1 MFCVQ
6 SDEEMDGR
14 YIWKFGR
21 LLQQFSS
28 LWRMKR
34 LLFLSLKAYCSTV
47 CFVEGAQ
54 LKHNAMLFCAVA
66 QHIPVQIK
74 TIECSFDC
82 NAISQC
88 SVAGAVLVEAIS
100 RRKSDNRSCSS
111 ISPPLSSPQRQR
123 QTQIHQPIVTCLWH
137 NLDTIASRK
146 KME

>member
-123 QTQIHQPIVTCLWH
+123 QRQRQRPSFTSL
-137 NLDTIASRK
+137 
-146 KME
+146 